1 MRTAVHPMF
10 KFDRFQGR
18 QWLDT
23 IRFAIIF
30 AIAYFLLD
38 RIAFIYPLRQL
49 NITPWDPQPALAVAL
64 LYLRGWRWL
73 PWVYIAALLPE
84 LVAREDPLLVSESM
98 LLTLVIIGGYSVTA
112 GLMRSFIEVT
122 PELGT
127 RQDVINLMVAVVI
140 GSGTMALWYAGLLCA
155 WGIMDWEVF
164 PVMVFRYWLGET
176 IGLLVTMPLILFFA
190 EPSRRRELS
199 ELAGNR
205 RALLPL
211 GLIVAALLVVF
222 LRDESQQYKY
232 FYLLFLPII
241 WIASR
246 YGVTGAITGAAL
258 IQLGVVIAAMAS
270 NHELQE
276 ILELQT
282 LLLCLVLTG
291 LILGAAVDEWRD
303 AFQRL
308 SRARELTAVGEMA
321 TAVAHELNQPLTA
334 LSTYCDAMRLLAE
347 HAPEDRTRMV
357 ATADRIR
364 RVATRCA
371 EIVARFRTFAPT
383 RVDTP
388 ERASVADNV
397 RSAIVAMQER
407 LDQARAEI
415 SLKADASLPAA
426 PIDRERMGLVF
437 QNLIGNALDAAR
449 TTPNRRPTI
458 DIVVRRDGR
467 RHVRVTFRDSGPGI
481 PIEMIERI
489 FEPFFTGKATGMGL
503 GLAICRSIVENHGG
517 RLWAEPGKNGI
528 LHVRLPI

>member
-1 MRTAVHPMF
+1 MS
-10 KFDRFQGR
+10 KFDPMQRKR
-18 QWLDT
+18 WTET
-23 IRFAIIF
+23 IQFAIVF
-30 AIAYFLLD
+30 MLAYFLLD
-38 RIAFIYPLRQL
+38 RISFIYPLREL

-73 PWVYIAALLPE
+73 PWVYLSALVPELLAREVPQQLPE
-84 LVAREDPLLVSESM
+84 TL
-98 LLTLVIIGGYSVTA
+98 LLTMVVVGGYSLTA

-140 GSGTMALWYAGLLCA
+140 GSGTMGMWYAGLLCA
-155 WGIMDWEVF
+155 WGVMDWEFF
-164 PVMVFRYWLGET
+164 PTMIFRYWLGDT
-176 IGLLVTMPLILFFA
+176 IGLLVTMPPILFFA

-199 ELAGNR
+199 DLAGNR

-211 GLIVAALLVVF
+211 ALIIAALLIVF
-222 LRDESQQYKY
+222 LRDEAQQYKF

-246 YGVTGAITGAAL
+246 YGLAGAITGAAL
-258 IQLGVVIAAMAS
+258 IQIGVVIAAMAS
-270 NHELQE
+270 QHELFE

-334 LSTYCDAMRLLAE
+334 LSTYCDAIRLLAE
-347 HAPEDRTRMV
+347 NEPEDRTRMI

-364 RVATRCA
+364 HVATRCA
-371 EIVARFRTFAPT
+371 EIVARFRTFAPA
-383 RVDTP
+383 RVTAP
-388 ERASVADNV
+388 ERASVADTV

-407 LDQARAEI
+407 LDVSRAEVN
-415 SLKADASLPAA
+415 LKVDESLPPL
-426 PIDRERMGLVF
+426 PIDRDRMGLVF
-437 QNLIGNALDAAR
+437 QNLIANALDAAHA
-449 TTPNRRPTI
+449 TTQRRPTI
-458 DIVVRRDGR
+458 EIVVRRDGR
-467 RHVRVTFRDSGPGI
+467 RHVRVSVRDSGPGI
-481 PIEMIERI
+481 PIKMIERI
-489 FEPFFTGKATGMGL
+489 FEPFFTEKAQGMGL
-503 GLAICRSIVENHGG
+503 GLAICRSVVENHGG

-528 LHVRLPI
+528 LHIRLPI